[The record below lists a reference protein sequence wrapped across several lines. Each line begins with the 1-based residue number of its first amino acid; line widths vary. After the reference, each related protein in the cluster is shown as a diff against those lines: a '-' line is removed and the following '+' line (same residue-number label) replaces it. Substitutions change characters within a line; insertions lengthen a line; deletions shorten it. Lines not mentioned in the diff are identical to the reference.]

1 MTTRLDL
8 SVRRHEGASVIVL
21 AGELDKLSSPRLRDV
36 LVTQLDDGVG
46 HLILD
51 VTALRFCDSTGLW
64 TMLELQRRASA
75 AGGCLR
81 LVGVHGVLERI
92 LTVTGLASAFSL
104 DPDVPAS
111 LRAVTP
117 AASDAEALPSVPPA
131 APDVEVPPPMT
142 PAASD
147 AEVPRSVDSS
157 APGTEPP
164 PSAAP
169 SAPDAEPSSGPC

>member
-8 SVRRHEGASVIVL
+8 SVRRHEGASVTVL

-36 LVTQLDDGVG
+36 LVTQLDAGVG
-46 HLILD
+46 NLILD

-64 TMLELQRRASA
+64 TMLEVQRRASA

-81 LVGVHGVLERI
+81 LAGVHGILERI

-117 AASDAEALPSVPPA
+117 EAPEATPSVTPAVPDAEA
-131 APDVEVPPPMT
+131 
-142 PAASD
+142 
-147 AEVPRSVDSS
+147 PRS
-157 APGTEPP
+157 G
-164 PSAAP
+164 AP
-169 SAPDAEPSSGPC
+169 SAPDAEPSPSAVPSAPDAEPSSDPG